1 MKKEHR
7 VKKRSF
13 KEKIET
19 LLHRYAYIET
29 LVITVL
35 YVGIG
40 YFIDNAD
47 PLLLHGQIPYLVI
60 FLAVITLFHGM
71 ESGVLALTLVTLVMW
86 SRYKPFPHVSFL
98 TALLMTMLF
107 GEFYRYW
114 NRKIHQHQLEAEYK
128 TRRFTELARAFY
140 TLKISHEQLEKNYVV
155 KPMSVRSSL
164 EYILQK
170 KEQAI
175 KAADMNIIRHTRGFL
190 ELLQKSFSVKEAKVL
205 VLDTLTLEASKDID
219 FFKKHAKLVESAK
232 TPPAHSPQELMDEAM
247 VDQALTRKRAVYISD
262 AQGMP
267 SAAEVTHDALL
278 AVIPSFFEGRLLGVL
293 LIYRMPFL
301 AFNKENLTSIEILLD
316 YFFIELANQGF
327 LSENNP
333 LPYLQDREFATEF
346 ARLKYIYDK
355 YRVNSAT
362 LVFKA
367 KDSLHARRLHEYA
380 AKILRALDIHTFVKY
395 QNSYNVIV
403 LLVLNDDAA
412 AAGFLKRF
420 ENSLPTRQDREFEVM
435 NFDMASIDEMNE
447 YIKTEYEYV
456 AAE

>member
-13 KEKIET
+13 KEKIEA

-29 LVITVL
+29 FVITIL
-35 YVGIG
+35 YAGVG
-40 YFIDNAD
+40 YFIDKSD
-47 PLLLHGQIPYLVI
+47 PLLLHGQVPYLI
-60 FLAVITLFHGM
+60 ILLALITLFHGM
-71 ESGVLALTLVTLVMW
+71 ESGVLALTLVTVVMW
-86 SRYKPFPHVSFL
+86 SVYKPFPHVSFL

-107 GEFYRYW
+107 SEFYRYW

-175 KAADMNIIRHTRGFL
+175 KANDMNITRHTRDFL
-190 ELLQKSFSVKEAKVL
+190 ELLQKSFGVKEAEAI

-219 FFKKHAKLVESAK
+219 FFKKHAQLVTLVK
-232 TPPAHSPQELMDEAM
+232 NPQDSLERLFDMDM
-247 VDQALTRKRAVYISD
+247 MDQALTRKRAVYISD
-262 AQGMP
+262 ALGNP
-267 SAAEVTHDALL
+267 LLEEAGNDSIL
-278 AVIPSFFEGRLLGVL
+278 AVIPAFFEERLLGVL
-293 LIYRMPFL
+293 VIRRMPFL
-301 AFNKENLTSIEILLD
+301 AFNKENLTSISILLD

-327 LSENNP
+327 LSENNF
-333 LPYLQDREFATEF
+333 LPYIKEREFATEF
-346 ARLKYIYDK
+346 SRLKYIYDK

-367 KDSLHARRLHEYA
+367 KDSLHARRLYEHA
-380 AKILRALDIHTFVKY
+380 AKILRSLDMLTLVEYGGSH
-395 QNSYNVIV
+395 SVII

-412 AAGFLKRF
+412 AEGFLHRF

-435 NFDMASIDEMNE
+435 NFDMTTIDEMNE
-447 YIKTEYEYV
+447 YIQTEYEYV

>member
-1 MKKEHR
+1 MKNEHR

-13 KEKIET
+13 KERVEA
-19 LLHRYAYIET
+19 LLHRFAYIET
-29 LVITVL
+29 IVIVIL
-35 YVGIG
+35 YVAIG
-40 YFIDNAD
+40 YLVDHED
-47 PLLLHGQIPYLVI
+47 PLLLEGQIPYLIVL
-60 FLAVITLFHGM
+60 LAVLTLFHGM

-86 SRYKPFPHVSFL
+86 SEYKPFPHVSFL

-175 KAADMNIIRHTRGFL
+175 KANDMNIVQHTRDFL
-190 ELLQKSFSVKEAKVL
+190 VLLQKSFSVIEAQAI
-205 VLDTLTLEASKDID
+205 VLDTLELEASKDID
-219 FFKKHAKLVESAK
+219 FFKKHAKLVGITTHSAS
-232 TPPAHSPQELMDEAM
+232 SPSDLFEEEMI
-247 VDQALTRKRAVYISD
+247 DQALTRKRAVYISD
-262 AQGMP
+262 AQGNP
-267 SAAEVTHDALL
+267 SLQEASQDAVLAA
-278 AVIPSFFEGRLLGVL
+278 IPSFFEGKLLGVL
-293 LIYRMPFL
+293 VIRRMPFL
-301 AFNKENLTSIEILLD
+301 AFNKENLTSISILLD

-327 LSENNP
+327 LSENNL
-333 LPYLQDREFATEF
+333 LPYLKEREFATEF

-355 YRVNSAT
+355 YRVNSAA

-367 KDSLHARRLHEYA
+367 KDALHARRLYEYA
-380 AKILRALDIHTFVKY
+380 AKILRSLDMLTLVEY
-395 QNSYNVIV
+395 EGGYSLVI

-435 NFDMASIDEMNE
+435 NFDMRSIDEMNE

-456 AAE
+456 TAE